1 MIKYKQ
7 LIAPFIAVVFILLQT
22 VLGVEVDEAI
32 QNQVIDVIANLIA
45 VGMVVY
51 GIIHNNLEEKQ
62 KK

>member
-32 QNQVIDVIANLIA
+32 QNQVVDVIANLLA
-45 VGMVVY
+45 VGAVVY
-51 GIIHNNLEEKQ
+51 GIIKNNIDEK
-62 KK
+62 K